1 MKKAICLVLAI
12 MVCMAFV
19 GCGKTAD
26 DRSGVVNQG
35 KSVNDVLNDGMK
47 NGDFS
52 QQGENQTS
60 DPKQQTKPVEDVPSE
75 YQTVDVDLTKLNS
88 TMVYS
93 EVYNMMTSPENYMGK
108 KVKMSGTFNY
118 AAGDNRYYYACLI
131 ADATACCAQGI
142 EFVLKMDRT
151 FPDEYPKVGDA
162 ITVVGIFDTYYEG
175 SNRYCQLIDAY
186 MG

>member
-1 MKKAICLVLAI
+1 MKQAICLILVL
-12 MVCMAFV
+12 MMCMLFT
-19 GCGKTAD
+19 GCGKISD

-47 NGDFS
+47 NGDSS
-52 QQGENQTS
+52 QHSENQTS
-60 DPKQQTKPVEDVPSE
+60 GSEQQTKLAEELPSE

-93 EVYNMMTSPENYMGK
+93 EVSNMMTSPEEYMGK

-118 AAGDNRYYYACLI
+118 AAGDNRNYFACLI

-142 EFVLKMDRT
+142 EFVLKTERS
-151 FPDEYPKVGDA
+151 FPDEYPKVGDT

-175 SNRYCQLIDAY
+175 SNLYCQLIDAY